1 MQDIDV
7 IYARGLIKDL
17 QLLESNKGGFAPS
30 EREDIISELGSE
42 LGRFR
47 KSVKYQRDLS
57 RSAKFRGVEKD
68 VVALYAILSWY
79 HSYFYSKEGA

>member
-17 QLLESNKGGFAPS
+17 QLLESNEGGFAPS
-30 EREDIISELGSE
+30 EREDIISELE
-42 LGRFR
+42 LEVERFR
-47 KSVKYQRDLS
+47 RSVKYQRDLS
-57 RSAKFRGVEKD
+57 RSAKFRGVEKE

-79 HSYFYSKEGA
+79 HSYFYPKGGA